1 MGSLVSKIF
10 LKLKN
15 IWLTVKEVGC
25 YYLTRIIINDV
36 NELEEAGAYDKVS

>member
-1 MGSLVSKIF
+1 MIEHLVDS
-10 LKLKN
+10 
-15 IWLTVKEVGC
+15 ERMGC